1 MGEGAWRKK
10 GFLEEDRGGDP
21 EREGRSQVGGAVEL
35 LTGPLLMLLSAHSS
49 ALESVG
55 V

>member
-1 MGEGAWRKK
+1 MATR
-10 GFLEEDRGGDP
+10 EEDRRGDL
-21 EREGRSQVGGAVEL
+21 REKVGHRLEETWNFL
-35 LTGPLLMLLSAHSS
+35 PGPLLMLLSAHSS